1 MTNDRWRQISQVFS
15 AALARHVSERPAF
28 LRDACAGDAELQR
41 EVESLLAQ
49 QGSSE
54 SFLKPT
60 AGVGTGES
68 EFDLIGRQISSYKVV
83 SRLGA
88 GGMGEVYRARDTK
101 LGRDVAIKVLPARF
115 TADPDRV
122 ARFEHE
128 ARLLAALNHP
138 HIGAIYG
145 FENAGPVCALV
156 LELVEGP
163 TVADR
168 LAKGP
173 LPVTEA
179 LNIATQIAEALEAAH
194 EKGVI
199 HRDLKPANI
208 KITPDGT
215 VKVLDFGLA
224 KASVGTDSTLDLSQL
239 PTLTLDATQEGLIVG
254 TPAYMSPEQARGQA
268 VDKRTDIW
276 AFGCV
281 LYEMLTGRAP
291 FRGATISDIIV
302 SVLER
307 EPDWSAL
314 PRNIPSNVR
323 QLLHRCLE
331 KNAKARLRDIGDA
344 RIELTAKRD
353 GPVQQLSRRQFA
365 RAAPIVGV
373 AVVLAAAGVA
383 MFYRTTS
390 VAPVRAVAVLPLE
403 NLSGDPEQEYFAD
416 GMTEQLTADLSSI
429 TALRVISRTSVMQYK
444 KARKPLSDI
453 ARELN
458 VDAVIEGSV
467 VRVGDS
473 VRITAKL
480 IRAATEDTLWAR
492 SYERDLRDVLGLQ
505 KEVARSIASEVDITL
520 TPHEQTRLAG
530 ARPVDPEVHRLVLLG
545 RFHLNNN
552 LTEESLKKAL
562 EYFEAAIAKDP
573 GYAAAHVG
581 VAEAYTNL
589 ASWFIPPREAM
600 PKAKRAALSA
610 LKLDESLADA
620 HAALGAIHLTY
631 DWDGPAAE
639 RELQRALQLNPS
651 LGTAR
656 MNYAGYL
663 LTAERREEA
672 LQEVR
677 QAVQLDP
684 LSPKTY
690 AMGAINSIFARRFD
704 EAIQLADKA
713 LELDP
718 NFALA
723 LAFRGLAL
731 AELGRYEEAVS
742 SMQKAGQPDDNTTI
756 KSFIAHV
763 HAVAGNKDEARR
775 MMQKVEE
782 DAKQRYFCAYEVATS
797 YVSLGD
803 MDTAV
808 KWFQRGIEERA
819 DCMAWLGIEPWVE
832 PFRSDPR
839 YAKLLRDVGLA
850 PGAAAQRQP

>member
-1 MTNDRWRQISQVFS
+1 MTNERWQQISHLYN
-15 AALARHVSERPAF
+15 AALGRDTADRSAF

-49 QGSSE
+49 ESSSE

-60 AGVGTGES
+60 AGFGTGES
-68 EFDLIGRQISSYKVV
+68 ELDLIGQQIGTYKVV

-101 LGRDVAIKVLPARF
+101 LGRDVAIKVLPPRF
-115 TADPDRV
+115 TADRDRL

-128 ARLLAALNHP
+128 ARLLAALNHS

-145 FENAGPVCALV
+145 FENAGPLCALV

-163 TVADR
+163 TLADR

-173 LPVTEA
+173 LPLTEA
-179 LNIATQIAEALEAAH
+179 LTIASQIAEALEAAH

-208 KITPDGT
+208 KIAPDGT

-224 KASVGTDSTLDLSQL
+224 KASGGTGATPDLTQL
-239 PTLTLDATQEGLIVG
+239 PTLTIDATREGLIVG

-291 FRGATISDIIV
+291 FPGATISDIIV

-307 EPDWSAL
+307 DPDWGAL
-314 PRNIPSNVR
+314 PDNIPPNVR

-331 KNAKARLRDIGDA
+331 KNTKARLRDIGDA
-344 RIELTAKRD
+344 RIELTAKLD
-353 GPVQQLSRRQFA
+353 GAAQHVSRRHFA
-365 RAAPIVGV
+365 RTAAIVGV
-373 AVVLAAAGVA
+373 AVALAAAGIA
-383 MFYRTTS
+383 MFYRTTP

-429 TALRVISRTSVMQYK
+429 TTLRVISRTSVMQYK

-480 IRAATEDTLWAR
+480 IRAGTEDTLWAR
-492 SYERDLRDVLGLQ
+492 SYERDLRDVLALQ
-505 KEVARSIASEVDITL
+505 REVARSIASEVDITL
-520 TPHEQTRLAG
+520 TPREQAHLAS

-545 RFHLNNN
+545 RFHLDK
-552 LTEESLKKAL
+552 LTEESIKKAI
-562 EYFEAAIAKDP
+562 EYFELAIAKAP
-573 GYAAAHVG
+573 GDALAYVG
-581 VAEAYTNL
+581 LAEAYTNL
-589 ASWFIPPREAM
+589 ANWHVPPREAM
-600 PKAKRAALSA
+600 PKAKTAALTA

-620 HAALGAIHLTY
+620 HAALGMIHLTY
-631 DWDGPAAE
+631 DWDGPSAE
-639 RELQRALQLNPS
+639 RELQRAIELNPS
-651 LGTAR
+651 LSTAR

-663 LTAERREEA
+663 LTAERPEEA

-684 LSPKTY
+684 LSAKTH
-690 AMGAINSIFARRFD
+690 AIGAVFSIFARRFD
-704 EAIQLADKA
+704 EGLQLADKA

-731 AELGRYEEAVS
+731 AEQGRYEEAVS
-742 SMQKAGQPDDNTTI
+742 SMQKAGQPDTNTTI
-756 KSFIAHV
+756 RSLGAHV
-763 HAVAGNKDEARR
+763 HAVAGKKDEARR

-782 DAKQRYFCAYEVATS
+782 DAKHRYFCAYEVATS

-803 MDTAV
+803 TDTAV
-808 KWFQRGIEERA
+808 KWFRKGIEERA
-819 DCMAWLGIEPWVE
+819 DCMAWLGVEPWVE

-850 PGAAAQRQP
+850 PSTTPIRQP

>member
-1 MTNDRWRQISQVFS
+1 MTKERWQQISRLFNS
-15 AALARHVSERPAF
+15 AQELDMAERSAF
-28 LRDACAGDAELQR
+28 LRGQCAGDAELQS
-41 EVESLLAQ
+41 EVEALLAQ
-49 QGSSE
+49 ESSLEHWSRTGADFRASE
-54 SFLKPT
+54 SE
-60 AGVGTGES
+60 A
-68 EFDLIGRQISSYKVV
+68 DLIGQQIGPYKLV
-83 SRLGA
+83 SHLGA

-115 TADPDRV
+115 VADRDRV
-122 ARFEHE
+122 ARFERE
-128 ARLLAALNHP
+128 ARLLATLNHP

-145 FENAGPVCALV
+145 FDNAGPRCALV

-163 TVADR
+163 TLADR
-168 LAKGP
+168 LQKGP
-173 LPVTEA
+173 IPLAET
-179 LNIATQIAEALEAAH
+179 LNIAQQIADALEAAH

-208 KITPDGT
+208 KVSPNGT

-224 KASVGTDSTLDLSQL
+224 KASAGTGATSDFSQL
-239 PTLTLDATQEGLIVG
+239 PTLTINDTGEGIVVG
-254 TPAYMSPEQARGQA
+254 TPAYMSPEQARGHT

-291 FRGATISDIIV
+291 FPGDTTSDIIV

-314 PRNIPSNVR
+314 PPTTPPNIQ
-323 QLLHRCLE
+323 QLLRRCLE
-331 KNAKARLRDIGDA
+331 KPVNARLRDIGDA
-344 RIELTAKRD
+344 RVELAAKQD
-353 GPVQQLSRRQFA
+353 AATLPVSRRRFVQ
-365 RAAPIVGV
+365 VG
-373 AVVLAAAGVA
+373 AVVALAIVLIAASAAV
-383 MFYRTTS
+383 FYSGTF
-390 VAPVRAVAVLPLE
+390 VAPVRALAVLPLE

-429 TALRVISRTSVMQYK
+429 TTLRVISRTSVMQYK

-467 VRVGDS
+467 VRVGDT

-480 IRAATEDTLWAR
+480 IRAATEQTLWAR
-492 SYERDLRDVLGLQ
+492 TYERDLRDILALQ
-505 KEVARSIASEVDITL
+505 REVARSIANEVDITL
-520 TPHEQTRLAG
+520 TPQEQVRLAN
-530 ARPVDPEVHRLVLLG
+530 ARPVDPEAHQQVLLG
-545 RFHLNNN
+545 RFHLNK
-552 LTEESLKKAL
+552 LTEESSKKAIQ
-562 EYFEAAIAKDP
+562 YFEGAIAKDP
-573 GYAAAHVG
+573 GYAAAYAG
-581 VAEAYTNL
+581 LAEAHMNL
-589 ASWFIPPREAM
+589 ANFFLPPRQEM
-600 PKAKRAALSA
+600 PKAKAAALTA
-610 LKLDESLADA
+610 VKLDESLADA
-620 HAALGAIHLTY
+620 HAALGMIHLTY
-631 DWDGPAAE
+631 DWDGSGAE
-639 RELQRALQLNPS
+639 RELRRALELNPS
-651 LGTAR
+651 LSSAR
-656 MNYAGYL
+656 MNYAAYL
-663 LTAERREEA
+663 LTAERPDEA
-672 LQEVR
+672 VQEIR

-690 AMGAINSIFARRFD
+690 AFGSLFSIFARRFG
-704 EAIQLADKA
+704 EAIELSDKA

-718 NFALA
+718 NLTLA
-723 LAFRGLAL
+723 HAFRGLAL
-731 AELGRYEEAVS
+731 AEQGRYEEAVS

-756 KSFIAHV
+756 RSLGAHV

-782 DAKQRYFCAYEVATS
+782 DAKHRYFCAYEVATS

-808 KWFQRGIEERA
+808 KWFRKGIEDRA

-839 YAKLLRDVGLA
+839 YAKLLGDIGLA
-850 PGAAAQRQP
+850 PSATPRRRP